1 METAVLPNA
10 IVPTRGTVNV
20 TLDPTSRTV
29 VATVTGEMSMEEDT
43 VVVVVVVVVVTRAT
57 VARTVVVEEDVV
69 TFEVAATED
78 EVAGTIGI
86 LRLVEEVD
94 PLVVAEVD
102 IAAAEEEGVDIV
114 VEGEGAIDECS
125 LD

>member
-29 VATVTGEMSMEEDT
+29 VATVTGEMIMEEDT
-43 VVVVVVVVVVTRAT
+43 VVVVVVVTRAT

>member
-43 VVVVVVVVVVTRAT
+43 VVVVVVVTRAT
-57 VARTVVVEEDVV
+57 IARTVVVEEDVV